1 MCPDVKKGS
10 WTADEDRVILESVRE
25 FGTRW
30 SHIAKL
36 MPGRTDNS
44 IKNRWNSAAHRE
56 PPPLPGPC
64 SRCVTTCQSLKS
76 GHNPVTRG

>member
-44 IKNRWNSAAHRE
+44 IKHRWNSAAHRE
-56 PPPLPGPC
+56 HRAALAPG
-64 SRCVTTCQSLKS
+64 V
-76 GHNPVTRG
+76 